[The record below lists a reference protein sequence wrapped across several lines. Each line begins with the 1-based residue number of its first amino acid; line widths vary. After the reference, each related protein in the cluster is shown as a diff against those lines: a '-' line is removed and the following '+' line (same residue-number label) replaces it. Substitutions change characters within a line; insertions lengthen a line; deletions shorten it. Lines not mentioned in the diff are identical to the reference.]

1 MNDKSEKQKIP
12 MKRRLFKLDKKLKAL
27 FDYQKF
33 ENNERLGAIIS
44 KSQDR
49 LSASLEDD
57 ELDIVYAAGNIYEQ
71 LEKKE
76 ENADGSGGQG

>member
-1 MNDKSEKQKIP
+1 MDE
-12 MKRRLFKLDKKLKAL
+12 KLKKL

-33 ENNERLGAIIS
+33 ENNKRLGAIIS

-57 ELDIVYAAGNIYEQ
+57 DLDIVYAAGDIYAQAEN
-71 LEKKE
+71 KE
-76 ENADGSGGQG
+76 ENNAPE